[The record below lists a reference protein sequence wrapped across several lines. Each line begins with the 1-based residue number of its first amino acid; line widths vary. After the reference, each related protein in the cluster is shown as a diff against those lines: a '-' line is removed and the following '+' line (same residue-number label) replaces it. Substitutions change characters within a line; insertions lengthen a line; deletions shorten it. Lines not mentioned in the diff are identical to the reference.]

1 MPIEYTIDHD
11 KKFIHARVLG
21 TIALKDVEDFMDA
34 VVAGNA
40 LAYRKLFDGTQG
52 DGTYT
57 DGDVMTLAARAAA
70 YATLAK
76 RGPLALIPKPG
87 SGAELAE
94 RYINVGKFSGGEARI
109 FESAEAARQ
118 WLESQPP
125 GEDLP

>member
-1 MPIEYTIDHD
+1 MPIEFTIDHD

-21 TIALKDVEDFMDA
+21 TIELKDLEGFMDA

-40 LAYRKLFDGTQG
+40 LAYRKLFDGTKG

-76 RGPLALIPKPG
+76 RGPLALVPKAG
-87 SGAELAE
+87 SGAELAQ
-94 RYINVGKFSGGEARI
+94 RYVNVGKFSGEARI
-109 FESAEAARQ
+109 FESVDAARK
-118 WLESQPP
+118 WLETQPA
-125 GEDLP
+125 GENLP

>member
-11 KKFIHARVLG
+11 QKFIHARVLG
-21 TIALKDVEDFMDA
+21 TIELKELEDFMDA

-52 DGTYT
+52 DGTHT

-76 RGPLALIPKPG
+76 RGPLALVPKPG
-87 SGAELAE
+87 PGTELAQ
-94 RYINVGKFSGGEARI
+94 RYVNVGKFNGEARI
-109 FESAEAARQ
+109 FESVEAARK
-118 WLESQPP
+118 WLECQPL
-125 GEDLP
+125 GEDQP